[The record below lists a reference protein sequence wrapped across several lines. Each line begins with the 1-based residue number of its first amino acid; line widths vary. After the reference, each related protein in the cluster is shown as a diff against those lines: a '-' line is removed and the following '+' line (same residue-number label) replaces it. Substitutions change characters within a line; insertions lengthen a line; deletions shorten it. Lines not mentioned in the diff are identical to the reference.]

1 MKRLGFARCVVATV
15 LALAALTSTASAQD
29 TLKVAAPYRGAWETA
44 APELGQQAG
53 IFKKHG
59 ISLDLLY
66 TRDAAETEQRVTS
79 GASASDVGLDV
90 SAMAAMRAYTRT
102 KPVRIIGANTT
113 GSATYWYVL
122 ATSPLKTIK
131 DMVGKTIAF
140 AAHGSPSHYEAL
152 DLIKEHR
159 LKARVLL
166 TGGAAATLNQLTR
179 GEVDVGWA
187 SPPVGLKELDEGK
200 IRIVARAN
208 EVKNV
213 KGKTVS
219 VLIANAGTLQN
230 RKDVI
235 ARFMQAYRE
244 TVAWM
249 YSDPEALK
257 RYAEFA
263 GVSEEFA
270 KRLRDEFFTKQMLA
284 PDQIVGLTAIM
295 KDAVTEKY
303 IERGLSRKQIAELI
317 QIPAAVR

>member
-1 MKRLGFARCVVATV
+1 MKRTGLACCVIATV
-15 LALAALTSTASAQD
+15 LALGAGTRTASAQD
-29 TLKVAAPYRGAWETA
+29 TLKVAAPHRGAWDTA

-66 TRDAAETEQRVTS
+66 TRDAAETERRVTS
-79 GASASDVGLDV
+79 GASDVGLEV
-90 SAMAAMRAYTRT
+90 PAMAVLRAYTRA

-131 DMVGKTIAF
+131 DLVGKTIAF
-140 AAHGSPSHYEAL
+140 ATNGSTSHYDAL

-159 LKARVLL
+159 LKARVLS
-166 TGGAAATLNQLTR
+166 TGGGAATLSQLTR

-187 SPPVGLKELDEGK
+187 SPPVGFKELDEGR

-208 EVKNV
+208 EVRNV

-244 TVAWM
+244 TLDWM
-249 YSDPEALK
+249 YSDPAALK

-270 KRLRDEFFTKQMLA
+270 TRLRDEFFPKEMLA
-284 PDQIVGLTAIM
+284 PDQIVGLSAIT
-295 KDAVTEKY
+295 KDAIAEHY
-303 IERGLSRKQIAELI
+303 IQRRLSRKQIAELI
-317 QIPAAVR
+317 QIPAKQ

>member
-1 MKRLGFARCVVATV
+1 MKRTGYARWVVAAV
-15 LALAALTSTASAQD
+15 LALAALIPTASAQD
-29 TLKVAAPYRGAWETA
+29 SLKVAAPHRGAWETA

-66 TRDAAETEQRVTS
+66 TRDAAETEQRVIS
-79 GASASDVGLDV
+79 GASDVGLDV
-90 SAMAAMRAYTRT
+90 PALAVLRAYTRA

-113 GSATYWYVL
+113 GSAIYWYVL
-122 ATSPLKTIK
+122 AVSPLKTIK
-131 DMVGKTIAF
+131 DLVGKTIAF
-140 AAHGSPSHYEAL
+140 ATHGSSSHYDAL
-152 DLIKEHR
+152 DLIKQYR
-159 LKARVLL
+159 LKARVLS
-166 TGGAAATLNQLTR
+166 TGGTAATLNQLTR

-187 SPPVGLKELDEGK
+187 TPPAGFKELDEGK

-208 EVKNV
+208 EVRNV

-244 TVAWM
+244 TIEWM
-249 YSDPEALK
+249 YSDSAALK

-270 KRLRDEFFTKQMLA
+270 KRLRDEFFVKEMLA
-284 PDQIVGLTAIM
+284 SDQIVGLPAIT
-295 KDAVTEKY
+295 KDAIAEHY
-303 IERGLSRKQIAELI
+303 IQRGLSRKQIAELI
-317 QIPAAVR
+317 QIPAKP